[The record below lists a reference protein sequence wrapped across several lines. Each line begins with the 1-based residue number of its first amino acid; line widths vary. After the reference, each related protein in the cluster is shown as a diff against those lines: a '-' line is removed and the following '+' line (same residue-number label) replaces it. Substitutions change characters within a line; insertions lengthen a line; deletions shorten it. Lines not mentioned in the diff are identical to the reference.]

1 MQIYEY
7 YVCVNNTFFCMH
19 LAYLVRQTYSKFP
32 LLTYKLKN
40 TYFASWCMYF
50 DSVLELLFL
59 MDPVGEVYPHQIF
72 IELTSFSAIH
82 RNNGD
87 GW

>member
-1 MQIYEY
+1 
-7 YVCVNNTFFCMH
+7 
-19 LAYLVRQTYSKFP
+19 
-32 LLTYKLKN
+32 
-40 TYFASWCMYF
+40 MYF

-87 GW
+87 GR